1 MICVDGR
8 ELKLIDGHVHI
19 WDQYHGVRYGSIA
32 VKSLG
37 YGKIDL
43 NGTVEKLLPPS
54 FVDNRASAEIL
65 LGYMDDNRIDSAVVL
80 QNPCYGDQKEYVA
93 EMMKRYPKRFVA
105 TLGKVDPRDTE
116 HILQQIDVLVK
127 EYGCSGIKIEVP
139 DVPFWMDAPEYRPMW
154 EKLLEDD
161 LIVFLDLGFEDGP
174 YDWNI
179 DRLTNLLT
187 RYPDIRMRLPHLG
200 ISRLWDKTQVY
211 PYPELQKT
219 LHLFEINRNNL
230 TMDFSAMPFY
240 DPEDDYP
247 DVRNQEILRV
257 VYERIGADKLIWG
270 SDFPTVLKLRTF
282 KQCIE
287 FVTKQCSFLS
297 LDDKEAILAKNVMRE
312 LRLK

>member
-1 MICVDGR
+1 MIYVDGR

-19 WDQYHGVRYGSIA
+19 WNQYHGVRYGSVP

-37 YGKIDL
+37 YGKINL
-43 NGTVEKLLPPS
+43 NGVVEKLLPPS

-116 HILQQIDVLVK
+116 HVLQQIDVLVK

-139 DVPFWMDAPEYRPMW
+139 DVPFWMDEPEYFPMW

-179 DRLTNLLT
+179 DRLTKLLT

-200 ISRLWDKTQVY
+200 ISHLWDKSQTY

-219 LHLFEINRNNL
+219 LHLFEINRNHL

-257 VYERIGADKLIWG
+257 AYESVGADKLIWG
-270 SDFPTVLKLRTF
+270 SDFPTVLKLRTL